1 MKKQLLTLLSA
12 SILLVNFNAK
22 SQSTWDDFDNAG
34 AVVYPFINGVVFNQS
49 FTNPSTTGVNTSAIC
64 AQYQRNSGAQY
75 DVMLL
80 EPIGLT
86 KVASVAAYAAGTKS
100 MTIKIY
106 SPAVGKTV
114 QITLEDKNIAT
125 PTNYPLGRHSEYTAV
140 TTVANSWETL
150 TFVLAGTPDTNLT
163 DTTVNRLVILLDPN
177 TFNSDT
183 YLLDDIM
190 GPDLINPCLGVTPD
204 VSIADDYE
212 CQRNVTFDFANGT
225 HLQNVTNPLTTGIN
239 SSNTCGKF
247 FKFIP
252 PTNDG
257 AFGGTL
263 LNPFNSST
271 YNLAHIELYSPA
283 GAYDFKMVFQDA
295 SGTDILD
302 TLFVTS
308 STPGWSKF
316 DMDLSKVPTSTS
328 IEKFVFLLNSPTST
342 EDSIFLDN
350 FSFSFDP
357 FVSIN
362 ENDALNAISVYPNP
376 FEGEIRLSSEVS
388 FDEVIITDITGKIIK
403 TISNINS
410 NELII
415 NTDTFNSGIYLLK
428 ISDQS
433 GNYRTEKI
441 IKNSK

>member
-1 MKKQLLTLLSA
+1 MKKQLLTLLTA

-328 IEKFVFLLNSPTST
+328 IEKFVFLLNSPTAT
-342 EDSIFLDN
+342 
-350 FSFSFDP
+350 
-357 FVSIN
+357 
-362 ENDALNAISVYPNP
+362 
-376 FEGEIRLSSEVS
+376 
-388 FDEVIITDITGKIIK
+388 
-403 TISNINS
+403 
-410 NELII
+410 
-415 NTDTFNSGIYLLK
+415 
-428 ISDQS
+428 
-433 GNYRTEKI
+433 
-441 IKNSK
+441 

>member
-1 MKKQLLTLLSA
+1 M
-12 SILLVNFNAK
+12 
-22 SQSTWDDFDNAG
+22 
-34 AVVYPFINGVVFNQS
+34 
-49 FTNPSTTGVNTSAIC
+49 
-64 AQYQRNSGAQY
+64 
-75 DVMLL
+75 
-80 EPIGLT
+80 
-86 KVASVAAYAAGTKS
+86 
-100 MTIKIY
+100 
-106 SPAVGKTV
+106 
-114 QITLEDKNIAT
+114 
-125 PTNYPLGRHSEYTAV
+125 
-140 TTVANSWETL
+140 
-150 TFVLAGTPDTNLT
+150 
-163 DTTVNRLVILLDPN
+163 
-177 TFNSDT
+177 
-183 YLLDDIM
+183 
-190 GPDLINPCLGVTPD
+190 
-204 VSIADDYE
+204 
-212 CQRNVTFDFANGT
+212 TFDFANGT

-362 ENDALNAISVYPNP
+362 ENDALNSISVYPNP